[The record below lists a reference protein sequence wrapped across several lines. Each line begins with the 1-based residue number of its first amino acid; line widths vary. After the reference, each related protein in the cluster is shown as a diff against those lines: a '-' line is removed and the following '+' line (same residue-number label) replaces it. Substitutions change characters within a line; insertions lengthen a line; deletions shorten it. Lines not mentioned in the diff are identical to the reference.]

1 MMILNIKLLRLKE
14 GIIKEDIKQIVTI
27 SEFNSLITS
36 FQSYIIC

>member
-27 SEFNSLITS
+27 SEFIALITS